1 MKREIAD
8 LLDEK
13 RRVVE
18 EALKSCF
25 KEKKSPEKLYKAM
38 AYSVLSGGKRI
49 RPILTLLSFERCG
62 GRDISQ
68 ILPLACGIEFLHTFA
83 LIQDDLPSMDN
94 DDLRRGKPT
103 LHKATDEATAIL
115 ASDALFSSAFELFS
129 KMEIAES
136 ERVRVIQEITQA
148 IGPDGVVGGQVIDL
162 DQEKDF
168 NPKTLRHLHYKK
180 TARLIAASI
189 KCGAI
194 LAKAPQRTI
203 KILERGGV
211 YMGMLFQITD
221 DILDV
226 VSNEKTLGKRTQ
238 KDMVQ
243 NRLTYP
249 GIYGLDRTKVWAMGY
264 AKRAKGYF
272 ALLGEPFEVF
282 QDITDYILTRSF

>member
-1 MKREIAD
+1 MKKEIVN
-8 LLDEK
+8 LLNEK
-13 RRVVE
+13 RGIVE
-18 EALKSCF
+18 KALKDYF
-25 KEKKSPEKLYKAM
+25 IERKSPEKLYKAM
-38 AYSVLSGGKRI
+38 GYSIFSGGKRI
-49 RPILTLLSFERCG
+49 RPVLTLLTFERCG
-62 GRDISQ
+62 GKEISQ
-68 ILPLACGIEFLHTFA
+68 ILPLTCGIEFLHTFA

-129 KMEIAES
+129 KMNINES
-136 ERVRVIQEITQA
+136 ERIRVIQEITQA
-148 IGPDGVVGGQVIDL
+148 IGPDGVVGGQILDL
-162 DQEKDF
+162 DEEKDF
-168 NPKTLRHLHYKK
+168 SPKTLRHLHYKK
-180 TARLIAASI
+180 TARLITASI

-194 LAKAPQRTI
+194 LAKAPLETI
-203 KILERGGV
+203 RILERGGA

-226 VSNEKTLGKRTQ
+226 VSNEKTLGKKTQ

-249 GIYGLDRTKVWAMGY
+249 RIYGLDRTRRWAMGY
-264 AKRAKGYF
+264 AKRAKAYF
-272 ALLGEPFEVF
+272 TLLGEPFEVF